1 MTDFKANISSN
12 RGAIDIGYVGNL
24 LSEVYHV
31 ETPVYLP
38 WFFDYKKKLS
48 VYAGVEVEE
57 ELEYENAPV
66 RYGQKS
72 YGAFWLKGGKYNIWD
87 YTGKLIPNEFND
99 LLMPLATMVDFDR
112 PKVVSKTTTN
122 SGTVKEIYG
131 LGDWTISING
141 IILPDK
147 YNPYTQQTVAEQ
159 MEAIQKFHEIAG
171 SIEVEGQLFAQR
183 KISRIVTES
192 LSFKPVQGRPN
203 MMQYSIEA
211 VSDEDLLLTDI
222 L

>member
-1 MTDFKANISSN
+1 MTDFKANISNN
-12 RGAIDIGYVGNL
+12 REAIDIGYVGNL

-38 WFFDYKKKLS
+38 WFFEYKKKL
-48 VYAGVEVEE
+48 AAFTDVEVEE

-72 YGAFWLKGGKYNIWD
+72 FGAFWLKGGRYLNFEHSGELVERE
-87 YTGKLIPNEFND
+87 YND
-99 LLMPLATMVDFDR
+99 LLMPLATMVDFSR
-112 PKVVSKTTTN
+112 PKIVGKTTTN
-122 SGTVKEIYG
+122 IGTTKEIYG

-159 MEAIQKFHEIAG
+159 MDALQQFHEIAG
-171 SIEVEGQLFAQR
+171 SVEVEGQIFAQR
-183 KISRIVTES
+183 KISRIVTEDIE
-192 LSFKPVQGRPN
+192 FKPVQGRPN
-203 MMQYSIEA
+203 MMQFSIPA

>member
-1 MTDFKANISSN
+1 MTDFKANISNN
-12 RGAIDIGYVGNL
+12 REAIDIGYVGNL

-38 WFFDYKKKLS
+38 WFFEYKKKLAAYS
-48 VYAGVEVEE
+48 GVEVEE
-57 ELEYENAPV
+57 EPEYENAPV
-66 RYGQKS
+66 RFGQKS
-72 YGAFWLKGGKYNIWD
+72 FGAFWLKGGRYLNFE
-87 YTGKLIPNEFND
+87 YTGELIESEYSD

-112 PKVVSKTTTN
+112 PKIVGKTTTN
-122 SGTVKEIYG
+122 YGTTKEIYG

-159 MEAIQKFHEIAG
+159 MEALQKFHEIAG
-171 SIEVEGQLFAQR
+171 SVEVEGQLFAQR